1 MSTTFPVKT
10 GLNDQ
15 GRTLSKPMSATF
27 LLITVLVVAAS
38 LRAAIT
44 SVGPVLTLIANDTH
58 HSKSVLGLLGAIPL
72 AAFAIVSPLVHLLA
86 KRFGTERAVLL
97 ALVVLT
103 GATVLRSVPGWD
115 GWLWI
120 GTAIIGAAIA
130 VGNVLLPTIV
140 KRDFPNHVAAATG
153 AYVAVLSGFAALAS
167 GIALP
172 LGNDFGW
179 RISVGAGALLSLI
192 GAIVWLPRL
201 RHQVTVE
208 TVAEPPSP
216 GSMWRA
222 PVAWWVAMF
231 FAAQMANFYLLITW
245 LPTVEKHTGQSAI
258 AGGWHLFLFQ
268 AAGIVGGLL
277 IPRLMRGRA
286 DLRAVSTGVALTMVV
301 AMVGLLL
308 APALVPLWVI
318 LGGMSAGAALV
329 VGLTLIA
336 ARARHTTDAGRLSG
350 MAQSLG
356 YALAMVGPI
365 LAGYLLDRTNAWQAP
380 VLLVLVIAVLQ
391 LFIGLL
397 AGRDRYTHPVPQS
410 SGAPR

>member
-15 GRTLSKPMSATF
+15 GRALSRPMSATF

-44 SVGPVLTLIANDTH
+44 SVGPLLTLIGNDTH
-58 HSKSVLGLLGAIPL
+58 LSKSALGLLGAIPL
-72 AAFAIVSPLVHLLA
+72 AAFAIVSPLVQLLV

-103 GATVLRSVPGWD
+103 AATVLRSIPGWD

-153 AYVAVLSGFAALAS
+153 GYVAVLSGFAALAS

-172 LGNDFGW
+172 LGNAFGW

-201 RHQVTVE
+201 RHQVAVKTA
-208 TVAEPPSP
+208 AEPPSP

-245 LPTVEKHTGQSAI
+245 LPTIEKHTGQSAV
-258 AGGWHLFLFQ
+258 AGGWHLFVFQ

-286 DLRAVSTGVALTMVV
+286 DLRAVSTAVALTMVV
-301 AMVGLLL
+301 AMVGLLF
-308 APALVPLWVI
+308 APALVVLWAIV
-318 LGGMSAGAALV
+318 GGMSAGAALV
-329 VGLTLIA
+329 VGLTFIA

-365 LAGYLLDRTNAWQAP
+365 LAGYLLDKTNAWQAP

-391 LFIGLL
+391 LIVGLF
-397 AGRDRYTHPVPQS
+397 AGRDRHTHPAQ
-410 SGAPR
+410 

>member
-15 GRTLSKPMSATF
+15 GRALSRPMSATF

-44 SVGPVLTLIANDTH
+44 SVGPLLTLIGNDTH
-58 HSKSVLGLLGAIPL
+58 LSKSALGLLGAIPL
-72 AAFAIVSPLVHLLA
+72 AAFAIVSPLVQLLV

-103 GATVLRSVPGWD
+103 AATVLRSIPGWD

-153 AYVAVLSGFAALAS
+153 GYVAVLSGFAALAS

-172 LGNDFGW
+172 LGNAFGW

-201 RHQVTVE
+201 RHQVAVKTA
-208 TVAEPPSP
+208 AEPPSP

-245 LPTVEKHTGQSAI
+245 LPTIEKHTGQSAV
-258 AGGWHLFLFQ
+258 AGGWHLFVFQ

-286 DLRAVSTGVALTMVV
+286 DLRAVSTAVALTMVV

-308 APALVPLWVI
+308 APALVVLWAI
-318 LGGMSAGAALV
+318 IGGMSAGAALV
-329 VGLTLIA
+329 VGLTFIA

-365 LAGYLLDRTNAWQAP
+365 LAGYLLDKTNAWQAP

-391 LFIGLL
+391 LIVGLF
-397 AGRDRYTHPVPQS
+397 AGRDRHTHPAQ
-410 SGAPR
+410 

>member
-15 GRTLSKPMSATF
+15 GRALSKPMSATF

-44 SVGPVLTLIANDTH
+44 SVGPLLTLIGNDTH
-58 HSKSVLGLLGAIPL
+58 LSKSALGLLGAIPL
-72 AAFAIVSPLVHLLA
+72 AAFAIVSPLVQWLV

-103 GATVLRSVPGWD
+103 GATVLRSIPGWD

-153 AYVAVLSGFAALAS
+153 GYVAVLSGFAALAS

-172 LGNDFGW
+172 LGNEFGW

-201 RHQVTVE
+201 RHQVTVK
-208 TVAEPPSP
+208 TAAEPPSP

-245 LPTVEKHTGQSAI
+245 LPTIEKHTGQSAV
-258 AGGWHLFLFQ
+258 AGGWHLFVFQ

-286 DLRAVSTGVALTMVV
+286 DLRAVSTAVALTMVA

-308 APALVPLWVI
+308 APALVVLWAIV
-318 LGGMSAGAALV
+318 GGMSAGAALV
-329 VGLTLIA
+329 IGLTFIA

-365 LAGYLLDRTNAWQAP
+365 LAGYLLDKTNAWQAP

-391 LFIGLL
+391 LIVGLF
-397 AGRDRYTHPVPQS
+397 AGQDRHTHPAQ
-410 SGAPR
+410 

>member
-15 GRTLSKPMSATF
+15 GRALSKPMSATF

-44 SVGPVLTLIANDTH
+44 SVGPLLTLIGNDTH
-58 HSKSVLGLLGAIPL
+58 LSKSALGLLGAIPL
-72 AAFAIVSPLVHLLA
+72 AAFAIVSPLVQWLV

-103 GATVLRSVPGWD
+103 GATVLRSIPGWD

-153 AYVAVLSGFAALAS
+153 GYVAVLSGFAALAS

-172 LGNDFGW
+172 LGNEFGW

-201 RHQVTVE
+201 RHQVAVKTA
-208 TVAEPPSP
+208 AEPPSP

-245 LPTVEKHTGQSAI
+245 LPTIEKHTGQSAV
-258 AGGWHLFLFQ
+258 AGGWHLFVFQ

-286 DLRAVSTGVALTMVV
+286 DLRAVSTAVALTMVV

-308 APALVPLWVI
+308 APALVVLWAIV
-318 LGGMSAGAALV
+318 GGMSAGAALV
-329 VGLTLIA
+329 IGLTFIA

-365 LAGYLLDRTNAWQAP
+365 LAGYLLDKTNAWQAP

-391 LFIGLL
+391 LIVGLF
-397 AGRDRYTHPVPQS
+397 AGQDRHTHPAQ
-410 SGAPR
+410 

>member
-10 GLNDQ
+10 GLSDQ
-15 GRTLSKPMSATF
+15 GRALSKPMSATF

-44 SVGPVLTLIANDTH
+44 SVGPLLTLIGNDTH
-58 HSKSVLGLLGAIPL
+58 LSKSALGLLGAIPL
-72 AAFAIVSPLVHLLA
+72 AAFAIVSPLVQLLV

-103 GATVLRSVPGWD
+103 AATVLRSIPGWD

-153 AYVAVLSGFAALAS
+153 GYVAVLSGFAALAS

-172 LGNDFGW
+172 LGNEFGW

-201 RHQVTVE
+201 RHQVAVKTA
-208 TVAEPPSP
+208 AEPPSP

-245 LPTVEKHTGQSAI
+245 LPTIEKHTGQSAV
-258 AGGWHLFLFQ
+258 AGGWHLFVFQ

-286 DLRAVSTGVALTMVV
+286 DLRAVSTAVALTMVV
-301 AMVGLLL
+301 AMVGLLF
-308 APALVPLWVI
+308 APALVVLWAIV
-318 LGGMSAGAALV
+318 GGMSAGAALV
-329 VGLTLIA
+329 IGLTFIA

-365 LAGYLLDRTNAWQAP
+365 LAGYLLDKTNAWQAP

-391 LFIGLL
+391 LIVGLF
-397 AGRDRYTHPVPQS
+397 AGRDRHTHPAQ
-410 SGAPR
+410 

>member
-15 GRTLSKPMSATF
+15 GRALSRPMSATF

-44 SVGPVLTLIANDTH
+44 SVGPLLTLIGNDTH
-58 HSKSVLGLLGAIPL
+58 LSKSALGLLGAIPL
-72 AAFAIVSPLVHLLA
+72 AAFAIVSPLVQWLV

-103 GATVLRSVPGWD
+103 GATVLRSIPGWD

-140 KRDFPNHVAAATG
+140 KRDFPDHVAAATG
-153 AYVAVLSGFAALAS
+153 GYVAVLSGFAALAS
-167 GIALP
+167 GVALP
-172 LGNDFGW
+172 LGNEFGW

-201 RHQVTVE
+201 RHQVAVKTA
-208 TVAEPPSP
+208 AEPPSP

-245 LPTVEKHTGQSAI
+245 LPTIEKHTGQSAV
-258 AGGWHLFLFQ
+258 AGGWHLFVFQ

-286 DLRAVSTGVALTMVV
+286 DLRAVSTAVALTMVV
-301 AMVGLLL
+301 AMVGLLF
-308 APALVPLWVI
+308 APALVVLWAIV
-318 LGGMSAGAALV
+318 GGMSAGAALV
-329 VGLTLIA
+329 VGLTFIA

-365 LAGYLLDRTNAWQAP
+365 LAGYLLDKTNAWQAP

-391 LFIGLL
+391 LIVGLF
-397 AGRDRYTHPVPQS
+397 AGRDRHTHPAQ
-410 SGAPR
+410 

>member
-1 MSTTFPVKT
+1 MTITSPAET
-10 GLNDQ
+10 GLTDQ
-15 GRTLSKPMSATF
+15 GTALSRPMSATF

-44 SVGPVLTLIANDTH
+44 SVGPVLGLIATDTH
-58 HSKSVLGLLGAIPL
+58 HSKSLLGLLGAIPL
-72 AAFAIVSPLVHLLA
+72 AAFAIVSPLVHVLVR
-86 KRFGTERAVLL
+86 RFGTERAVLL

-103 GATVLRSVPGWD
+103 GATVLRSLPGWD

-140 KRDFPNHVAAATG
+140 KRDFPTRVAAATG
-153 AYVAVLSGFAALAS
+153 AYVSVLSGFAALAS
-167 GIALP
+167 GFALP
-172 LGNDFGW
+172 LGNQFGW
-179 RISVGAGALLSLI
+179 RVAIGAGAVLSLI

-201 RHQVTVE
+201 RRQVTVE

-222 PVAWWVAMF
+222 SVAWWVAMF

-245 LPTVEKHTGQSAI
+245 LPTVEKRIGQSAI

-268 AAGIVGGLL
+268 AAGIAGGLL

-286 DLRAVSTGVALTMVV
+286 DLRAVSTGVALIMVV
-301 AMVGLLL
+301 AMAGLLV
-308 APALVPLWVI
+308 APALVPLWAI
-318 LGGMSAGAALV
+318 FGGVSAGAALV
-329 VGLTLIA
+329 VGLTFIA

-356 YALAMVGPI
+356 YAVAMVGPI

-380 VLLVLVIAVLQ
+380 VVLVLAIAVLQ
-391 LFIGLL
+391 LLIGLL
-397 AGRDRYTHPVPQS
+397 AGRDRYTHPERQS

>member
-15 GRTLSKPMSATF
+15 GRALSRPMSATF

-44 SVGPVLTLIANDTH
+44 SVGPLLTLIGNDTH
-58 HSKSVLGLLGAIPL
+58 LSKSALGLLGAIPL
-72 AAFAIVSPLVHLLA
+72 AAFAIVSPLVQLLV

-103 GATVLRSVPGWD
+103 AATVLRSIPGWD

-153 AYVAVLSGFAALAS
+153 GYVAVLSGFAALAS
-167 GIALP
+167 GVALP
-172 LGNDFGW
+172 LGNEFGW

-201 RHQVTVE
+201 RHQVAVKTA
-208 TVAEPPSP
+208 AEPPSP

-245 LPTVEKHTGQSAI
+245 LPTIEKHTGQSAV
-258 AGGWHLFLFQ
+258 AGGWHLFVFQ

-286 DLRAVSTGVALTMVV
+286 DLRAVSTAVALTMVV
-301 AMVGLLL
+301 AMVGLLF
-308 APALVPLWVI
+308 APALVVLWAIV
-318 LGGMSAGAALV
+318 GGMSAGAALV
-329 VGLTLIA
+329 VGLTFIA

-365 LAGYLLDRTNAWQAP
+365 LAGYLLDKTNAWQAP

-391 LFIGLL
+391 LIVGLF
-397 AGRDRYTHPVPQS
+397 AGRDRHTHPAQ
-410 SGAPR
+410 

>member
-10 GLNDQ
+10 GLSDQ
-15 GRTLSKPMSATF
+15 GRALSKPMSATF

-44 SVGPVLTLIANDTH
+44 SVGPLLTLIGNDTH
-58 HSKSVLGLLGAIPL
+58 LSKSALGLLGAIPL
-72 AAFAIVSPLVHLLA
+72 AAFAIVSPLVQLLV

-103 GATVLRSVPGWD
+103 AATVLRSIPGWD

-140 KRDFPNHVAAATG
+140 KRDFPDHVAAATG
-153 AYVAVLSGFAALAS
+153 GYVAVLSGFAALAS

-172 LGNDFGW
+172 LGNEFGW

-201 RHQVTVE
+201 RHQVAVKTA
-208 TVAEPPSP
+208 AEPPSP

-245 LPTVEKHTGQSAI
+245 LPTIEKHTGQSAV
-258 AGGWHLFLFQ
+258 AGGWHLFVFQ

-286 DLRAVSTGVALTMVV
+286 DLRAVSTAVALTMVV

-308 APALVPLWVI
+308 APALVVLWAIV
-318 LGGMSAGAALV
+318 GGMSAGAALV
-329 VGLTLIA
+329 IGLTFIA

-365 LAGYLLDRTNAWQAP
+365 LAGYLLDKTNAWQAP

-391 LFIGLL
+391 LIVGLF
-397 AGRDRYTHPVPQS
+397 AGRDRHTHPAQ
-410 SGAPR
+410 

>member
-15 GRTLSKPMSATF
+15 GRALSRPMSATF

-44 SVGPVLTLIANDTH
+44 SVGPLLTLIGNDTH
-58 HSKSVLGLLGAIPL
+58 LSKSALGLLGAIPL
-72 AAFAIVSPLVHLLA
+72 AAFAIVSPLVQLLV

-103 GATVLRSVPGWD
+103 AATVLRSIPGWD

-153 AYVAVLSGFAALAS
+153 GYVAVLSGFAALAS

-172 LGNDFGW
+172 LGNAFGW

-201 RHQVTVE
+201 RHQVAVKTA
-208 TVAEPPSP
+208 AEPPSP
-216 GSMWRA
+216 DSMWRA

-245 LPTVEKHTGQSAI
+245 LPTIEKHTGQSAV
-258 AGGWHLFLFQ
+258 AGGWHLFVFQ

-286 DLRAVSTGVALTMVV
+286 DLRAVSTAVALTMVV
-301 AMVGLLL
+301 AMVGLLF
-308 APALVPLWVI
+308 APALVVLWAIV
-318 LGGMSAGAALV
+318 GGMSAGAALV
-329 VGLTLIA
+329 VGLTFIA

-365 LAGYLLDRTNAWQAP
+365 LAGYLLDKTNAWQAP

-391 LFIGLL
+391 LIVGLF
-397 AGRDRYTHPVPQS
+397 AGRDRHTHPAQ
-410 SGAPR
+410 

>member
-15 GRTLSKPMSATF
+15 GRALSRPMSATF

-44 SVGPVLTLIANDTH
+44 SVGPLLTLIGNDTH
-58 HSKSVLGLLGAIPL
+58 LSKSALGLLGAIPL
-72 AAFAIVSPLVHLLA
+72 AAFAIVSPLVQWLV

-103 GATVLRSVPGWD
+103 GATVLRSIPGWD

-140 KRDFPNHVAAATG
+140 KRDFPDHVAAATG
-153 AYVAVLSGFAALAS
+153 GYVAVLSGFAALAS
-167 GIALP
+167 GVALP
-172 LGNDFGW
+172 LGNEFGW

-201 RHQVTVE
+201 RHQVAVKTA
-208 TVAEPPSP
+208 AEPPSP

-245 LPTVEKHTGQSAI
+245 LPTIEKHTGQSAV
-258 AGGWHLFLFQ
+258 AGGWHLFVFQ

-286 DLRAVSTGVALTMVV
+286 DLRAVSTAVALTMVV

-308 APALVPLWVI
+308 APALVVLWAIV
-318 LGGMSAGAALV
+318 GGMSAGAALV
-329 VGLTLIA
+329 VGLTFIA

-365 LAGYLLDRTNAWQAP
+365 LAGYLLDKTNAWQAP

-391 LFIGLL
+391 LIVGLF
-397 AGRDRYTHPVPQS
+397 AGRDRHTHPAQ
-410 SGAPR
+410 

>member
-15 GRTLSKPMSATF
+15 GRALSRPMSATF

-44 SVGPVLTLIANDTH
+44 SVGPLLTLIGNDTH
-58 HSKSVLGLLGAIPL
+58 LSKSALGLLGAIPL
-72 AAFAIVSPLVHLLA
+72 AAFAIVSPLVQLLV

-103 GATVLRSVPGWD
+103 AATVLRSIPGWD

-153 AYVAVLSGFAALAS
+153 GYVAVLSGFAALAS

-172 LGNDFGW
+172 LGNAFGW

-201 RHQVTVE
+201 RHQVAVKTA
-208 TVAEPPSP
+208 AEPPSP

-245 LPTVEKHTGQSAI
+245 LPTIEKHTGQSAV
-258 AGGWHLFLFQ
+258 AGGWHLFVFQ

-286 DLRAVSTGVALTMVV
+286 DLRAVSTAVALTMVA

-308 APALVPLWVI
+308 APALVVLWAIV
-318 LGGMSAGAALV
+318 GGMSAGAALV
-329 VGLTLIA
+329 VGLTFIA

-365 LAGYLLDRTNAWQAP
+365 LAGYLLDKTNAWQAP

-391 LFIGLL
+391 LIVGLF
-397 AGRDRYTHPVPQS
+397 AGRDRHTHPAQ
-410 SGAPR
+410 

>member
-15 GRTLSKPMSATF
+15 GRALSRPMSATF

-44 SVGPVLTLIANDTH
+44 SVGPLLTLIGNDTH
-58 HSKSVLGLLGAIPL
+58 LSKSALGLLGAIPL
-72 AAFAIVSPLVHLLA
+72 AAFAIVSPLVQLLV

-103 GATVLRSVPGWD
+103 GATVLRSIPGWD

-140 KRDFPNHVAAATG
+140 KRDFPKHVAAATG
-153 AYVAVLSGFAALAS
+153 GYVAVLSGFAALAS

-172 LGNDFGW
+172 LGNEFGW

-201 RHQVTVE
+201 RHQVAVKTA
-208 TVAEPPSP
+208 AEPPSP

-231 FAAQMANFYLLITW
+231 FAVQMANFYLLITW
-245 LPTVEKHTGQSAI
+245 LPTIEKHIGQSAI
-258 AGGWHLFLFQ
+258 AGGWHLFVFQ

-286 DLRAVSTGVALTMVV
+286 DLRAVSTGVALTMAV

-308 APALVPLWVI
+308 APALVLSWAIV
-318 LGGMSAGAALV
+318 GGMSAGAALV
-329 VGLTLIA
+329 IGLTFIA

-365 LAGYLLDRTNAWQAP
+365 LAGYLLDKTNAWQAP
-380 VLLVLVIAVLQ
+380 VLLVLVISVLQ
-391 LFIGLL
+391 LIVGLF
-397 AGRDRYTHPVPQS
+397 AGQDRHTHPAQ
-410 SGAPR
+410 

>member
-10 GLNDQ
+10 GLSDQ
-15 GRTLSKPMSATF
+15 GRALSKPMSATF

-44 SVGPVLTLIANDTH
+44 SVGPLLTLIGNDTH
-58 HSKSVLGLLGAIPL
+58 LSKSALGLLGAIPL
-72 AAFAIVSPLVHLLA
+72 AAFAIVSPLVQLLV

-103 GATVLRSVPGWD
+103 AATVLRSIPGWD

-153 AYVAVLSGFAALAS
+153 GYVAVLSGFAALAS

-172 LGNDFGW
+172 LGNEFGW

-201 RHQVTVE
+201 RHQVAVKTA
-208 TVAEPPSP
+208 AEPPSP

-245 LPTVEKHTGQSAI
+245 LPTIEKHTGQSAV
-258 AGGWHLFLFQ
+258 AGGWHLFVFQ

-286 DLRAVSTGVALTMVV
+286 DLRAVSTAVALTMVV

-308 APALVPLWVI
+308 APALVVLWAIV
-318 LGGMSAGAALV
+318 GGMSAGAALV
-329 VGLTLIA
+329 VGLTFIA

-365 LAGYLLDRTNAWQAP
+365 LAGYLLDKTNAWQAP

-391 LFIGLL
+391 LIVGLF
-397 AGRDRYTHPVPQS
+397 AGRDRHTHPAQ
-410 SGAPR
+410 

>member
-15 GRTLSKPMSATF
+15 GRALSRPMSATF

-44 SVGPVLTLIANDTH
+44 SVGPLLTLIGNDTH
-58 HSKSVLGLLGAIPL
+58 LSKSALGLLGAIPL
-72 AAFAIVSPLVHLLA
+72 AAFAIVSPLVQLLV

-103 GATVLRSVPGWD
+103 GATVLRSIPGWD

-153 AYVAVLSGFAALAS
+153 GYVAVLSGFAALAS

-172 LGNDFGW
+172 LGNAFGW

-201 RHQVTVE
+201 RHQVAVKTA
-208 TVAEPPSP
+208 AEPPSP

-245 LPTVEKHTGQSAI
+245 LPTIEKHTGQSAV
-258 AGGWHLFLFQ
+258 AGGWHLFVFQ

-286 DLRAVSTGVALTMVV
+286 DLRAVSTAVALTMVV
-301 AMVGLLL
+301 AMVGLLF
-308 APALVPLWVI
+308 APALVVLWAIV
-318 LGGMSAGAALV
+318 GGMSAGAALV
-329 VGLTLIA
+329 VGLTFIA

-365 LAGYLLDRTNAWQAP
+365 LAGYLLDKTNAWQAP

-391 LFIGLL
+391 LIVGLF
-397 AGRDRYTHPVPQS
+397 AGRDRHTHPAQ
-410 SGAPR
+410 

>member
-10 GLNDQ
+10 GLSDQ
-15 GRTLSKPMSATF
+15 GRALSKPMSATF

-44 SVGPVLTLIANDTH
+44 SVGPLLTLIGNDTH
-58 HSKSVLGLLGAIPL
+58 LSKSALGLLGAIPL
-72 AAFAIVSPLVHLLA
+72 AAFAIVSPLVQLLV

-103 GATVLRSVPGWD
+103 AATVLRSIPGWD

-140 KRDFPNHVAAATG
+140 KRDFPDHVAAATG
-153 AYVAVLSGFAALAS
+153 GYVAVLSGFAALAS

-172 LGNDFGW
+172 LGNEFGW

-201 RHQVTVE
+201 RHQVAVKTA
-208 TVAEPPSP
+208 AEPPSP
-216 GSMWRA
+216 GSMWRT

-245 LPTVEKHTGQSAI
+245 LPTIEKHTGQSAV
-258 AGGWHLFLFQ
+258 AGGWHLFVFQ

-286 DLRAVSTGVALTMVV
+286 DLRAVSTAVALTMVV

-308 APALVPLWVI
+308 APALVVLWAIV
-318 LGGMSAGAALV
+318 GGMSAGAALV
-329 VGLTLIA
+329 IGLTFIA

-365 LAGYLLDRTNAWQAP
+365 LAGYLLDKTNAWQAP

-391 LFIGLL
+391 LIVGLF
-397 AGRDRYTHPVPQS
+397 AGRDRHTHPAQ
-410 SGAPR
+410 

>member
-15 GRTLSKPMSATF
+15 GRALSRPMSATF

-44 SVGPVLTLIANDTH
+44 SVGPLLTLIGNDTH
-58 HSKSVLGLLGAIPL
+58 LSKSALGLLGAIPL
-72 AAFAIVSPLVHLLA
+72 AAFAIVSPLVQWLV

-103 GATVLRSVPGWD
+103 AATVLRSVPGWD

-153 AYVAVLSGFAALAS
+153 GYVAVLSGFAALAS

-172 LGNDFGW
+172 LGNAFGW

-201 RHQVTVE
+201 RHQVAVKTA
-208 TVAEPPSP
+208 AEPPSP

-245 LPTVEKHTGQSAI
+245 LPTIEKHTGQSAV
-258 AGGWHLFLFQ
+258 AGGWHLFVFQ

-286 DLRAVSTGVALTMVV
+286 DLRAVSTAVALTMVV
-301 AMVGLLL
+301 AMVGLLF
-308 APALVPLWVI
+308 APALVVLWAIV
-318 LGGMSAGAALV
+318 GGMSAGAALV
-329 VGLTLIA
+329 VGLTFIA

-365 LAGYLLDRTNAWQAP
+365 LAGYLLDKTNAWQAP

-391 LFIGLL
+391 LIVGLF
-397 AGRDRYTHPVPQS
+397 AGRDRHTHPAQ
-410 SGAPR
+410 

>member
-15 GRTLSKPMSATF
+15 GAALSKPKSAAF

-44 SVGPVLTLIANDTH
+44 SVGPLLTLIGNDTH
-58 HSKSVLGLLGAIPL
+58 LSKSALGLLGAIPL
-72 AAFAIVSPLVHLLA
+72 AAFAIVSPLVQLLV

-97 ALVVLT
+97 ALAVLT
-103 GATVLRSVPGWD
+103 GATVLRSIPGWD

-153 AYVAVLSGFAALAS
+153 GYVAVLSGFAALAS

-172 LGNDFGW
+172 LGNAFGW

-201 RHQVTVE
+201 RHQVAVKTA
-208 TVAEPPSP
+208 AEPPSP

-245 LPTVEKHTGQSAI
+245 LPTIEKHTGQSAV
-258 AGGWHLFLFQ
+258 AGGWHLFVFQ

-286 DLRAVSTGVALTMVV
+286 DLRAVSTAVALTMVV

-308 APALVPLWVI
+308 APALVVLWAIV
-318 LGGMSAGAALV
+318 GGMSAGAALV
-329 VGLTLIA
+329 VGLTFIA

-356 YALAMVGPI
+356 YALAMAGPI
-365 LAGYLLDRTNAWQAP
+365 LAGYLLDKTDAWQAP

-391 LFIGLL
+391 LIVGLF
-397 AGRDRYTHPVPQS
+397 AGQDRHTHPAQ
-410 SGAPR
+410 

>member
-15 GRTLSKPMSATF
+15 GRALSRPMSATF

-44 SVGPVLTLIANDTH
+44 SVGPLLTLIGNDTH
-58 HSKSVLGLLGAIPL
+58 LSKSALGLLGAIPL
-72 AAFAIVSPLVHLLA
+72 AAFAIVSPLVQWLV

-103 GATVLRSVPGWD
+103 GATVLRSIPGWD

-140 KRDFPNHVAAATG
+140 KRDFPDHVAAATG
-153 AYVAVLSGFAALAS
+153 GYVAVLSGFAALAS

-172 LGNDFGW
+172 LGNEFGW

-201 RHQVTVE
+201 RHQVAVKTA
-208 TVAEPPSP
+208 AEPPSP

-245 LPTVEKHTGQSAI
+245 LPTIEKHTGQSAV
-258 AGGWHLFLFQ
+258 AGGWHLFVFQ

-286 DLRAVSTGVALTMVV
+286 DLRAVSTAVALTMVV
-301 AMVGLLL
+301 AMVGLLF
-308 APALVPLWVI
+308 APALVVLWAIV
-318 LGGMSAGAALV
+318 GGMSAGAALV
-329 VGLTLIA
+329 VGLTFIA

-365 LAGYLLDRTNAWQAP
+365 LAGYLLDKTNAWQAP

-391 LFIGLL
+391 LIVGLF
-397 AGRDRYTHPVPQS
+397 AGRDRHTHPAQ
-410 SGAPR
+410 

>member
-15 GRTLSKPMSATF
+15 GRALSRPMSATF

-44 SVGPVLTLIANDTH
+44 SVGPLLTLIGNDTH
-58 HSKSVLGLLGAIPL
+58 LSKSALGLLGAIPL
-72 AAFAIVSPLVHLLA
+72 AAFAIVSPLVQLLV

-103 GATVLRSVPGWD
+103 AATVLRSIPGWD

-153 AYVAVLSGFAALAS
+153 GYVAVLSGFAALAS

-172 LGNDFGW
+172 LGNEFGW

-201 RHQVTVE
+201 RHQVAVKTA
-208 TVAEPPSP
+208 AEPPSP

-245 LPTVEKHTGQSAI
+245 LPTIEKHTGQSAV
-258 AGGWHLFLFQ
+258 AGGWHLFVFQ

-286 DLRAVSTGVALTMVV
+286 DLRAVSTAVALTMVV
-301 AMVGLLL
+301 AMVGLLF
-308 APALVPLWVI
+308 APALVVLWAIV
-318 LGGMSAGAALV
+318 GGMSAGAALV
-329 VGLTLIA
+329 VGLTFIA

-365 LAGYLLDRTNAWQAP
+365 LAGYLLDKTNAWQAP

-391 LFIGLL
+391 LIVGLF
-397 AGRDRYTHPVPQS
+397 AGRDRHTHPAQ
-410 SGAPR
+410 

>member
-15 GRTLSKPMSATF
+15 GRALSRPMSATF

-44 SVGPVLTLIANDTH
+44 SVGPLLTLIGNDTH
-58 HSKSVLGLLGAIPL
+58 LSKSALGLLGAIPL
-72 AAFAIVSPLVHLLA
+72 AAFAIVSPLVQWLV

-103 GATVLRSVPGWD
+103 AATVLRSVPGWD

-153 AYVAVLSGFAALAS
+153 GYVAVLSGFAALAS

-172 LGNDFGW
+172 LGNAFGW

-201 RHQVTVE
+201 RHQVAVKTA
-208 TVAEPPSP
+208 AEPPSP

-245 LPTVEKHTGQSAI
+245 LPTIEKHTGQSAV
-258 AGGWHLFLFQ
+258 AGGWHLFVFQ

-286 DLRAVSTGVALTMVV
+286 DLRAVSTAVALTMVV

-308 APALVPLWVI
+308 APALVVLWAIV
-318 LGGMSAGAALV
+318 GGMSAGAALV
-329 VGLTLIA
+329 VGLTFIA

-365 LAGYLLDRTNAWQAP
+365 LAGYLLDKTNAWQAP

-391 LFIGLL
+391 LIVGLF
-397 AGRDRYTHPVPQS
+397 AGQDRHTHPAQ
-410 SGAPR
+410 

>member
-1 MSTTFPVKT
+1 
-10 GLNDQ
+10 
-15 GRTLSKPMSATF
+15 MSATF

-44 SVGPVLTLIANDTH
+44 SVGPLLTLIGNDTH
-58 HSKSVLGLLGAIPL
+58 LSKSALGLLGAIPL
-72 AAFAIVSPLVHLLA
+72 AAFAIVSPLVQLLV

-103 GATVLRSVPGWD
+103 AATVLRSIPGWD

-153 AYVAVLSGFAALAS
+153 GYVAVLSGFAALAS

-172 LGNDFGW
+172 LGNAFGW

-201 RHQVTVE
+201 RHQVAVKTA
-208 TVAEPPSP
+208 AEPPSP

-245 LPTVEKHTGQSAI
+245 LPTIEKHTGQSAV
-258 AGGWHLFLFQ
+258 AGGWHLFVFQ

-286 DLRAVSTGVALTMVV
+286 DLRAVSTAVALTMVV
-301 AMVGLLL
+301 AMVGLLF
-308 APALVPLWVI
+308 APALVVLWAIV
-318 LGGMSAGAALV
+318 GGMSAGAALV
-329 VGLTLIA
+329 VGLTFIA

-365 LAGYLLDRTNAWQAP
+365 LAGYLLDKTNAWQAP

-391 LFIGLL
+391 LIVGLF
-397 AGRDRYTHPVPQS
+397 AGRDRHTHPAQ
-410 SGAPR
+410 

>member
-15 GRTLSKPMSATF
+15 GRALSRPMSATF

-44 SVGPVLTLIANDTH
+44 SVGPLLTLIGNDTH
-58 HSKSVLGLLGAIPL
+58 LSKSALGLLGAIPL
-72 AAFAIVSPLVHLLA
+72 AAFAIVSPLVQWLV

-103 GATVLRSVPGWD
+103 AATVLRSIPGWD

-153 AYVAVLSGFAALAS
+153 GYVAVLSGFAALAS

-172 LGNDFGW
+172 LGNAFGW

-201 RHQVTVE
+201 RHQVAVKTA
-208 TVAEPPSP
+208 AEPPSP

-245 LPTVEKHTGQSAI
+245 LPTIEKHTGQSAV
-258 AGGWHLFLFQ
+258 AGGWHLFVFQ

-286 DLRAVSTGVALTMVV
+286 DLRAVSTAVALTMVV
-301 AMVGLLL
+301 AMVGLLF
-308 APALVPLWVI
+308 APALVVLWAIV
-318 LGGMSAGAALV
+318 GGMSAGAALV
-329 VGLTLIA
+329 VGLTFIA

-365 LAGYLLDRTNAWQAP
+365 LAGYLLDKTNAWQAP

-391 LFIGLL
+391 LIVGLF
-397 AGRDRYTHPVPQS
+397 AGRDRHTHPAQ
-410 SGAPR
+410 

>member
-15 GRTLSKPMSATF
+15 GRALSRPMSATF

-44 SVGPVLTLIANDTH
+44 SVGPLLTLIGNDTH
-58 HSKSVLGLLGAIPL
+58 LSKSALGLLGAIPL
-72 AAFAIVSPLVHLLA
+72 AAFAIVSPLVQLLV

-103 GATVLRSVPGWD
+103 AATVLRSIPGWD

-140 KRDFPNHVAAATG
+140 KRDFPDHVAAATG
-153 AYVAVLSGFAALAS
+153 GYVAVLSGFAALAS

-172 LGNDFGW
+172 LGNEFGW

-201 RHQVTVE
+201 RHQVAVKTA
-208 TVAEPPSP
+208 AEPPSP

-245 LPTVEKHTGQSAI
+245 LPTIEKHTGQSAV
-258 AGGWHLFLFQ
+258 AGGWHLFVFQ

-286 DLRAVSTGVALTMVV
+286 DLRAVSTAVALTMVV

-308 APALVPLWVI
+308 APALVVLWAIV
-318 LGGMSAGAALV
+318 GGMSAGAALV
-329 VGLTLIA
+329 VGLTFIA

-365 LAGYLLDRTNAWQAP
+365 LAGYLLDKTNAWQAP

-391 LFIGLL
+391 LIVGLF
-397 AGRDRYTHPVPQS
+397 AGRDRHTHPAQ
-410 SGAPR
+410 